1 MSMCHVL
8 ILAAGK
14 GTRMKSALP
23 KVLHRVAGAPMI
35 DYVLAASASL
45 GAATT
50 TVVVG
55 HQADALRAALAARA
69 DLRFVL
75 QEPQLG
81 TAHAVRQAAPMLAG
95 LAGTL
100 VVLSGDVPL
109 LSPDTLAALVA
120 RHEDAR
126 AAATLLTAIVDDPTG
141 YGRVLR
147 DGDQVA
153 AIVEHRDASPAER
166 AVREINAGI
175 YAFDL
180 EPLFSALEDVASDN
194 SQREYYL
201 PDLVGIYRRAGRRVV
216 ATTVERAEEVLGIN
230 TRAELAAMSARI
242 WQKRREALMASGVTL
257 EDPATTYVDAG
268 VSVGPDSVI
277 HPGVH
282 LLGRTRVGARAVI
295 HAGVR
300 IVDSDLADDVRVL
313 DHCVI
318 VGARIAN
325 GASVGPFAHLRPES
339 DLGAGSRVGNFV
351 ELKKTRLGAGSK
363 ASHLAY
369 LGDATIGEKVNIG
382 AGTITCNY
390 DGERKHPTV
399 IEDGVFIGSDS
410 QLIAPVRIGRG
421 AYVAAGSS
429 ITRDVPE
436 GALGIARGR
445 QENKEGWAAMKRLR
459 TSAEKKD

>member
-1 MSMCHVL
+1 MCHVL

-55 HQADALRAALAARA
+55 HQADALRAALGAHA

-81 TAHAVRQAAPMLAG
+81 TAHAVRQAAPLLAG
-95 LAGTL
+95 LGGTL

-109 LSPDTLAALVA
+109 LTPDTLRALVA
-120 RHEDAR
+120 RHKEAR

-147 DGDQVA
+147 DGDEVA

-180 EPLFSALEDVASDN
+180 GPLFPALDEIASNN
-194 SQREYYL
+194 SQEEYYL
-201 PDLVGIYRRAGRRVV
+201 PDLVGLYRRAGRRVV
-216 ATTVERAEEVLGIN
+216 AIPVDRPEETRGIN
-230 TRAELAAMSARI
+230 TRAELAAMSARV
-242 WQKRREALMASGVTL
+242 WQQRREALMASGVTL

-282 LLGRTRVGARAVI
+282 LLGRTRIGARAVI
-295 HAGVR
+295 HGGVR
-300 IVDSDLADDVRVL
+300 IVDSELADDVRVL
-313 DHCVI
+313 DHCLI
-318 VGARIAN
+318 VGARIAD
-325 GASVGPFAHLRPES
+325 GASVGPFAHLRPGS

-363 ASHLAY
+363 AGHLAY

-399 IEDGVFIGSDS
+399 IEDGAFIGSDS
-410 QLIAPVRIGRG
+410 QLVAPVRIGRG

-429 ITRDVPE
+429 ITKDVPD

-445 QENKEGWAAMKRLR
+445 QENKEGWARLKQSKPV
-459 TSAEKKD
+459 TEKKS

>member
-1 MSMCHVL
+1 MCHVL

-55 HQADALRAALAARA
+55 HQADALRAALAAHA
-69 DLRFVL
+69 GLGFVQ

-81 TAHAVRQAAPMLAG
+81 TAHAVRQAAPLLAG
-95 LAGTL
+95 LRGTL

-109 LSPDTLAALVA
+109 LTPDTLGALVA
-120 RHEDAR
+120 RHEGAR
-126 AAATLLTAIVDDPTG
+126 AAATLLTAVLDDPSG
-141 YGRVLR
+141 YGRILR
-147 DGDQVA
+147 DGDEVA
-153 AIVEHRDASPAER
+153 AVVEHRDASPAER

-180 EPLFSALEDVASDN
+180 EPLFPALDRVATDN
-194 SQREYYL
+194 SQQEYYL

-216 ATTVERAEEVLGIN
+216 ALPVDRPEEILGIN
-230 TRAELAAMSARI
+230 TRAELAEASARV
-242 WQKRREALMASGVTL
+242 WRARREALMASGVTL
-257 EDPATTYVDAG
+257 EDPATTYLDAG
-268 VSVGPDSVI
+268 VTVGPDSVI

-282 LLGRTRVGARAVI
+282 LLGRTRIGARAVI
-295 HAGVR
+295 YGGVR
-300 IVDSDLADDVRVL
+300 IVDSELADDVTVL

-318 VGARIAN
+318 VESRVADGAI
-325 GASVGPFAHLRPES
+325 VGPFARLRPGS
-339 DLGAGSRVGNFV
+339 DLAAGSRVGNFV

-363 ASHLAY
+363 ANHLAY
-369 LGDATIGEKVNIG
+369 LGDATIGERVNIG

-399 IEDGVFIGSDS
+399 IEDGVFIGSDT

-429 ITRDVPE
+429 ITKDVPA

-445 QENKEGWAAMKRLR
+445 QENKEGWAKL
-459 TSAEKKD
+459 KKSPPVADK

>member
-1 MSMCHVL
+1 MCHVL